1 MVRTL
6 VRSLVAIGIISA
18 SIIAWSEDPATI
30 VRVLDKTEIGEIG
43 GVVLLVNQGRNFRAF
58 VTDAH
63 GQASVDHLNC
73 EICTVSAIDPS
84 GLFFSRTIEF
94 DSRKSLVTVILG
106 LRPGIDRIGYP
117 GTIVANIKVYGPTG
131 EPLPN
136 QRVVIRP
143 AETILD
149 SNSDTNWI
157 YTETTDSNGQVSATL
172 LPGEFVVAAILGE
185 KPWEAVFHIE
195 KSKLKCRPKARNCI
209 DPSFRASP
217 PTQDVVAHLSATN
230 ETSQ

>member
-6 VRSLVAIGIISA
+6 IRFVIAIGIISA
-18 SIIAWSEDPATI
+18 SIAAFGEDRATV
-30 VRVLDKTEIGEIG
+30 VRVQDQTEIGGIG

-63 GQASVDHLNC
+63 GQAPVDHLNC
-73 EICTVSAIDPS
+73 DICTVSAIDPS

-117 GTIVANIKVYGPTG
+117 GTIVANIKVYGPAG
-131 EPLPN
+131 DPLSN
-136 QRVVIRP
+136 QLVVIRP
-143 AETILD
+143 AATILD

-157 YTETTDSNGQVSATL
+157 YTEITDSNGGVSATL
-172 LPGEFVVAAILGE
+172 LPGDFVVAAILGE
-185 KPWEAVFHIE
+185 KPWEATFHIE
-195 KSKLKCRPKARNCI
+195 KSKIKCRPKARNCI

-217 PTQDVVAHLSATN
+217 PTQDVVAHLSATSA
-230 ETSQ
+230 TSQ